1 MSNER
6 WELIKEL
13 FYTTLEQPVDQRRHF
28 LHSLRS
34 EETSI
39 RQEVEKLLDSYESE
53 FLETPIILEGIRKKF
68 PLPFQLTI
76 GQKFANFEIL
86 ETLGRGG
93 MGEVYLVR
101 DLSLKRLAALKL
113 LHRDSDELSEHSKR
127 LLREART
134 AAQLDHPN
142 ICAIYEVGEFSGLPY
157 VVMQYVKGRTI
168 EDEIG
173 SGSISPERALEI
185 IEQAARALVEA
196 HNIGIVHRDI
206 KPSNIVID
214 DRGQIRLLD
223 FGLAKNVLI
232 ETGDLSLSAVT
243 EIGTIAGTVRYMSP
257 EQVRGTGLDAQSDIW
272 SLGVVL
278 YEMLTGHLP
287 FFGETKTDIIAAI
300 LRSEPPS
307 LEFYFLSYPKELD
320 KTLARLL
327 QRQKNL
333 RYQKMADVAQDL
345 HRVRIDQRASI
356 WLRKEQVPLV
366 STNNGAKFPF
376 TETAR
381 LLSTNPSSRSTQ
393 ERGSIFLSGMERL
406 RNGLFSN
413 SGLITVWATA
423 LLFLLVSIGLSYYT
437 DMQRA
442 AIVDQLNVKLTVAPL
457 FRPDR
462 RPEGAFFDPSFSPD
476 GKFLAYSVANDGYN
490 SIYVKNV
497 DQGEPIRLS
506 DGVVQDWSTIW
517 DPDGFRVAFLSVR
530 GGKSGIWTMS
540 YLGGDPVFLSPL
552 EENLINVRLIKWGI
566 DSNEIFIEKE
576 GGLATVDIGESKVT
590 DLGIP
595 SVDGAKQLQIS
606 PDEKK
611 IVFALMSDGVDEIWI
626 QDLDGKRSPE
636 RISNE
641 GGNSNF
647 PVWFPDSESIA
658 FASDQKGIYQI
669 FIYNLPTG
677 TLFQITDNPFRSRV
691 PMASTDGARVFY
703 LASDNFDND

>member
-1 MSNER
+1 MGNDR
-6 WELIKEL
+6 WEQIKEL
-13 FYTTLEQPVDQRRHF
+13 FYTTLEQPVDERRHF
-28 LHSLRS
+28 LDSLQFG
-34 EETSI
+34 EIGI

-53 FLETPIILEGIRKKF
+53 FLETPIILEGIKKKF

-113 LHRDSDELSEHSKR
+113 LHRDSDELNEHGKR

-142 ICAIYEVGEFSGLPY
+142 ICAIYEVGEFNELPY

-168 EDEIG
+168 EEEIS
-173 SGSISPERALEI
+173 SGSISPDRALEI
-185 IEQAARALVEA
+185 IEQAAHALAEA
-196 HNIGIVHRDI
+196 HNIGIIHRDI

-214 DRGQIRLLD
+214 DRGQIRILD

-257 EQVRGTGLDAQSDIW
+257 EQVRGIGLDSQSDIW
-272 SLGVVL
+272 SLAVVL

-307 LEFYFLSYPKELD
+307 LDFYFSSYPKELD
-320 KTLARLL
+320 EILARSL
-327 QRQKNL
+327 QRQKAL
-333 RYQKMADVAQDL
+333 RFQKIDDLAQDL
-345 HRVRIDQRASI
+345 HRVRLDQRASI
-356 WLRKEQVPLV
+356 WLRKEGVPLV
-366 STNNGAKFPF
+366 SSVNGAKLPN
-376 TETAR
+376 TQTAR
-381 LLSTNPSSRSTQ
+381 HLSTNPSHRSTQ
-393 ERGSIFLSGMERL
+393 ERDSIFLSAIERL
-406 RNGLFSN
+406 GNKLICNR
-413 SGLITVWATA
+413 GLIGVWATA
-423 LLFLLVSIGLSYYT
+423 LLFLLISICLSYYK
-437 DMQRA
+437 DMQQS
-442 AIVDQLNVKLTVAPL
+442 AIVDQLNAKLTVTPL
-457 FRPDR
+457 FQPDR

-476 GKFLAYSVANDGYN
+476 GKFLAYSVANDGNN

-517 DPDGFRVAFLSVR
+517 DPDGFRVAFLSER
-530 GGKSGIWTMS
+530 GGKSGIWTIS
-540 YLGGDPVFLSPL
+540 YLGGDPVFLCHL
-552 EENLINVRLIKWGI
+552 EENLINVRLIKWGS
-566 DSNEIFIEKE
+566 DSNVIFIEK
-576 GGLATVDIGESKVT
+576 GGKLATVDIVESKVT

-595 SVDGAKQLQIS
+595 NADGAKQLQIS
-606 PDEKK
+606 PDEKR

-626 QDLDGKRSPE
+626 QDRNGKSSPE

-641 GGNSNF
+641 GGSSNF
-647 PVWFPDSESIA
+647 PIWFPDSESVA
-658 FASDQKGIYQI
+658 FASSQTEIYQI
-669 FIYNLPTG
+669 YSYNLPTES
-677 TLFQITDNPFRSRV
+677 LFQITDNPFRSRV
-691 PMASTDGARVFY
+691 PMASPDGARVFF